1 MKIKTYVIENGKLY
15 ERLKSVTNES
25 IGKWVSPSREIKY
38 GVLKEVK

>member
-1 MKIKTYVIENGKLY
+1 MKTYTIENGKLY

-38 GVLKEVK
+38 GTLVEKK